1 MFNFYESH
9 VSVVRDDTASLRK
22 HLMNAIQLKEDNS
35 ESVYSYLSANKEYLP
50 LNTMI
55 MTQKKTE
62 GDPFN
67 TVFTETELESL
78 ENVFK
83 DKDTRFKKIFI
94 QGEAGSGKSSFLQ
107 KIARDWT
114 RAHEKLENQATSTL
128 NSYEQILIRY
138 FLVLGIPLDKVGDE
152 KRIEDV
158 LSKYVLGKD
167 CPVSPKDCLKLVS
180 KQQANVLFLLDGY
193 DEYSEASNAVA
204 ELLQGTL
211 LTDVTIVLTS
221 QSWKLQEPKVSESYD
236 RLIEIK
242 GFKDET
248 AKDFISKFML
258 SKKIKET
265 DMENIVNQIW
275 TSMDQLENKTSK
287 NPLLLLFACVIWLE
301 KSSVPCKR
309 SEIYKDMISCLHDM
323 FTKEVSD
330 VSSKSKKEKI
340 EDDSKPK
347 PTFQGLLVNVGKI
360 AFRCLLSRKQCP
372 KRVPSHWFNEALY
385 QDYLN
390 LALELGLIHETKVIY
405 KQKEVSIAAVV
416 NKSVEEYLAGYY
428 LCNVNDTSIVFHEQA
443 AIIELINAGK
453 IEKSFVYKFLDILTF
468 VSGINPLIACELLSI
483 LIPDMESD
491 SIVMEKLYKCAQE
504 MALLDGL
511 KLPLR
516 CLLFDKNISETL
528 LSLCHETLEYLSFA
542 NCQLRGT
549 QNKSY
554 NQVDCGNSQI
564 NKSDNQADG
573 LKSQLNKS
581 AVGNSQPCCKYNK
594 HDNLTL
600 FTCTENLQNLK
611 YLKLDHV
618 DICDATLAVLTLP
631 KLEEITLR
639 AISPA
644 GKVLV
649 EVLTKVKSPILEEVT
664 IDYCDF
670 TDEIVSFP
678 KIESLTTLNLGS
690 LKICSNCWKSLLQS
704 LESLPNLKSLA
715 CAKSKV
721 IGEGVAFPILKTLT
735 KLELHA
741 IEFDSDNC
749 RADFCSSVAN
759 LASLEIIEVT
769 AMNVKKLTANLE
781 ALLRLKR
788 MSLNEIVFQSTVNF
802 SKSSLSVLN
811 LNRLTFEDHCGQNFV
826 SSIGNLP
833 NLAILTISYC
843 NFETENINFLK
854 LKSLKKISLVKNAM
868 TSNCWCVSIFSL
880 GQLENLGILEVA
892 YVEDE
897 ETNVGALVEDM
908 VDQRSPVP
916 KIVSF
921 TKTGREKSITV
932 DFTNKESL
940 MKTGSCC
947 TQ

>member
-1 MFNFYESH
+1 MEEEQEGDRIYSINLPLEQPEPQLQQY
-9 VSVVRDDTASLRK
+9 VSTRRQEKENNLQSVSSEDSTEHPLAPQFHRPLPPKYLKPISPRATGKQQKSSTRKQALSQIKRPLSPRGLPQHEADEPRRKLQDGDFPSRKLQDEDLPHRKLLDSSSTGDSGKSTLSEGSTDYQKVEVLTVRKKISKTRAKVSKEMKKDVVRDDTANLRK

-67 TVFTETELESL
+67 TVFTETKLESL

-94 QGEAGSGKSSFLQ
+94 QGEAGSGKSTFLQ

-128 NSYEQILIRY
+128 NSYEQILMSY
-138 FLVLGIPLDKVGDE
+138 FLVLCIPLDKVGDE

-248 AKDFISKFML
+248 AKDFISNFML

-287 NPLLLLFACVIWLE
+287 NPLILLFACVIWLE

-330 VSSKSKKEKI
+330 VSSKSKQEKI

-347 PTFQGLLVNVGKI
+347 PAFQGLLVNVGKI

-390 LALELGLIHETKVIY
+390 LALELGLIQETKVIY

-468 VSGINPLIACELLSI
+468 VSGISPLIACELLSI
-483 LIPDMESD
+483 LIPDMVSD

-528 LSLCHETLEYLSFA
+528 LLLCHETLEYLSFA

-549 QNKSY
+549 QNKSD

-564 NKSDNQADG
+564 KKSDNQADG
-573 LKSQLNKS
+573 LK
-581 AVGNSQPCCKYNK
+581 P
-594 HDNLTL
+594 
-600 FTCTENLQNLK
+600 TEQ
-611 YLKLDHV
+611 
-618 DICDATLAVLTLP
+618 
-631 KLEEITLR
+631 
-639 AISPA
+639 
-644 GKVLV
+644 
-649 EVLTKVKSPILEEVT
+649 
-664 IDYCDF
+664 
-670 TDEIVSFP
+670 VS
-678 KIESLTTLNLGS
+678 
-690 LKICSNCWKSLLQS
+690 CW
-704 LESLPNLKSLA
+704 
-715 CAKSKV
+715 
-721 IGEGVAFPILKTLT
+721 
-735 KLELHA
+735 
-741 IEFDSDNC
+741 
-749 RADFCSSVAN
+749 
-759 LASLEIIEVT
+759 
-769 AMNVKKLTANLE
+769 
-781 ALLRLKR
+781 
-788 MSLNEIVFQSTVNF
+788 
-802 SKSSLSVLN
+802 
-811 LNRLTFEDHCGQNFV
+811 
-826 SSIGNLP
+826 
-833 NLAILTISYC
+833 
-843 NFETENINFLK
+843 
-854 LKSLKKISLVKNAM
+854 
-868 TSNCWCVSIFSL
+868 
-880 GQLENLGILEVA
+880 
-892 YVEDE
+892 
-897 ETNVGALVEDM
+897 
-908 VDQRSPVP
+908 
-916 KIVSF
+916 
-921 TKTGREKSITV
+921 
-932 DFTNKESL
+932 
-940 MKTGSCC
+940 
-947 TQ
+947 